1 MGSINDALALLHSPS
16 QLWSVFYSLLFRL
29 NIGLILYLVLVITLL
44 GPVYYLLVFLGVIKP
59 FVNGRLSVVYDQA
72 GKARVIAITSY

>member
-1 MGSINDALALLHSPS
+1 M
-16 QLWSVFYSLLFRL
+16 RL
-29 NIGLILYLVLVITLL
+29 NIGLFLYLIVSITLF
-44 GPVYYLLVFLGVIKP
+44 GPIYLLLTYCGLIKP